1 MRFLLHDRSE
11 PPLILVTHYR
21 SGLRVSC
28 PTMPSADSC
37 PPVSAPYG
45 TLSSGY
51 RTTDRPPGVSSAAF
65 TTHLS
70 DLPPRFLM
78 VMAFAILCLLR
89 QPGRPRIGFLFVRSW
104 ICFTLP
110 SDPASRR
117 RPCASLV
124 LRYHQ
129 AGQGTF
135 TPELLNMPGTQRKP
149 LRRGAG
155 MRNVPSSAWCRV
167 PPGESGISI
176 RTRNIAQ
183 IKLKDDC
190 DLLICPSAQGDSP
203 CRHFLSKITA
213 CQATPNYIKCGVCG
227 IYAHNSQEL
236 S

>member
-1 MRFLLHDRSE
+1 MRFLLYDRSE

-124 LRYHQ
+124 LRHHQ

-135 TPELLNMPGTQRKP
+135 TPELLNMPGTQRKTSPQRGQRLVSNYPDEFGPEEYRQRKCAHPGPVFRICDDHRLHP
-149 LRRGAG
+149 LF
-155 MRNVPSSAWCRV
+155 V
-167 PPGESGISI
+167 
-176 RTRNIAQ
+176 
-183 IKLKDDC
+183 
-190 DLLICPSAQGDSP
+190 
-203 CRHFLSKITA
+203 ITL
-213 CQATPNYIKCGVCG
+213 C
-227 IYAHNSQEL
+227 
-236 S
+236 